1 MDNNQNDVTS
11 GISRR
16 ELLVGAGAA
25 ASLLA
30 GGMVQAAEHMS
41 ADHAHH
47 QHAKHAPKHEGL
59 LEAVNHCVDKGQRC
73 VFHCH
78 VAFQEGDV
86 SLADCAAKGQEMLAV
101 CKGFSYLVT
110 ANSVYLKDYAQICR
124 QVCLDCKKECEK
136 HDEHRE
142 CKACADA
149 CAETVKA
156 IDAVL
161 AA

>member
-1 MDNNQNDVTS
+1 MENNQNNSQNT
-11 GISRR
+11 ISRR
-16 ELLVGAGAA
+16 ELLTGAGAA
-25 ASLLA
+25 AALMVGGLA
-30 GGMVQAAEHMS
+30 HASEQMS

-47 QHAKHAPKHEGL
+47 QHAKHAPQHEGL
-59 LEAVNHCVDKGQRC
+59 LEAVNNCVDKGQRC

-78 VAFQEGDV
+78 VAFQEGDMT
-86 SLADCAAKGQEMLAV
+86 LADCAAKGQEMLAV

-110 ANSVYLKDYAQICR
+110 ANSVYLKDYAKICR
-124 QVCLDCKKECEK
+124 QVCEDCRKECEK
-136 HDEHRE
+136 HDKHRE

-156 IDAVL
+156 IDAVM